1 MSAAAAASVAAERQ
15 RLTLELEAEQQRRS
29 DMAASMRGL
38 LEALR
43 PQASASPPAEAP
55 CDPEIRD
62 VAELLRQLKTVADR
76 TEAGASGQPQKK
88 KPQRKKRAKAASR
101 SPAAQT
107 PPSAKPRRRPASAAP
122 SRSKGGPRAQQRRAS
137 LPTRRPP
144 LMSPSPSPSPSRRL
158 SGSRSASRR
167 AAAAAETQRQSAAA
181 FDKSVSAHKRHTHA
195 RHAGM
200 VRCTARTP
208 SSGALPAPHPS
219 RPGSG
224 RAAVHRISRGQS
236 VVVTPLDPAR

>member
-15 RLTLELEAEQQRRS
+15 RLTLELEAEQQRRK
-29 DMAASMRGL
+29 DMASSMRGL
-38 LEALR
+38 LDALR
-43 PQASASPPAEAP
+43 PQASASPPAESP

-62 VAELLRQLKTVADR
+62 VAELLRQLKTVAER
-76 TEAGASGQPQKK
+76 TDDAGASGQPQKK

-107 PPSAKPRRRPASAAP
+107 PPSSAKPRRRPASAAP

-137 LPTRRPP
+137 LPARRPP
-144 LMSPSPSPSPSRRL
+144 SALMSPSPSLP
-158 SGSRSASRR
+158 GSRSVSRR

-219 RPGSG
+219 RQGSG